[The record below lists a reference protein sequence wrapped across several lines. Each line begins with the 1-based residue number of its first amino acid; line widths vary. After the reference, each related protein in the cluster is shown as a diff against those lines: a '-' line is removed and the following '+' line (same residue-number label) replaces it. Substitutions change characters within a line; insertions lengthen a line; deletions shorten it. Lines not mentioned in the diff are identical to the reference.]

1 MAGNRMLTILG
12 LLARQEPTGPVG
24 NQEEEVERL
33 KAFSAELQY
42 RQHENLVTRL
52 TEIHK
57 KLNYVGKAAAGI
69 AGVSVILALV
79 EVDYSFDGYETS
91 GRTLNSGIST
101 GLHAVSTLLTLI
113 LAWTIVKFYELD
125 YERLRIRK
133 MAKGSGFRRS
143 PQFYSMLCELL
154 LFSVHC
160 PPGCNLE
167 FTFRQLRGKLVLSL
181 AEVTTVVMF
190 SRLWLLLRGARFSSR
205 WGSLGVEDCCTEFGC
220 HSGSLFMLKAYF
232 QSKPFL
238 VLSVSLL
245 TSLACFSL
253 MIRILER
260 PYAIDNG
267 SGQDYNYIWNAL
279 WMVLIT
285 MFTVGYGDFYPQ
297 THLGRVLVVIAC
309 LWGMFLI
316 SMLVV
321 QMARATMHTQQE
333 GRAFTLIS
341 NIRKRR
347 LIRHTAARAV
357 LAALR
362 YWRGTGNYGDI
373 LDALVSF
380 RKTAYGD
387 CKQLSVRTALHL
399 FEENVTIDL
408 EELIRLTTLLQDL
421 EKRLEQVQINQQ
433 ATAKYLADSLDHT
446 AAVVRELEG
455 SEVV

>member
-1 MAGNRMLTILG
+1 MLTILG
-12 LLARQEPTGPVG
+12 LLAHQELPGPVDS
-24 NQEEEVERL
+24 QAEEVERL
-33 KAFSAELQY
+33 KAFSEELQY

-57 KLNYVGKAAAGI
+57 KLSYVGKAAAGI
-69 AGVSVILALV
+69 AGVSVVLALV
-79 EVDYSFDGYETS
+79 DVDLSFEGYETS
-91 GRTLNSGIST
+91 GRSLNSGLST
-101 GLHAVSTLLTLI
+101 GLHAVSTLLTAL
-113 LAWTIVKFYELD
+113 LAWTIVKFHELD

-133 MAKGSGFRRS
+133 TAIGPGFRRS

-154 LFSVHC
+154 LFGLHC
-160 PPGCNLE
+160 PPGCNFE
-167 FTFRQLRGKLVLSL
+167 FSFRQLRGRLELSL

-190 SRLWLLLRGARFSSR
+190 TRLWLVLRGARFNSR

-220 HSGSLFMLKAYF
+220 HAGSRFMLKAYF
-232 QSKPFL
+232 QSRPFL

-245 TSLACFSL
+245 TSLICFAL

-267 SGQDYNYIWNAL
+267 SNQDYNYVWNSL
-279 WMVLIT
+279 WMVIIT

-297 THLGRVLVVIAC
+297 THLGRLLVVIAC

-333 GRAFTLIS
+333 SRAFTLIS
-341 NIRKRR
+341 NIQRQRQ
-347 LIRHTAARAV
+347 IPPTAARAV

-362 YWRGTGNYGDI
+362 YWRGTGSYADI
-373 LDALVSF
+373 LDALIVF
-380 RKTAYGD
+380 RKTTHYD
-387 CKQLSVRTALHL
+387 TCSQSSVRTTLHL

-408 EELIRLTTLLQDL
+408 EELTRLSSLLREVMQ
-421 EKRLEQVQINQQ
+421 RLAEVQAIQQV
-433 ATAKYLADSLDHT
+433 TGKHLSDSLDH
-446 AAVVRELEG
+446 ASAVVRELEG
-455 SEVV
+455 SEID